1 MNAHL
6 QQALTGAPVTVNL
19 GGKEYPLAFPI
30 EGVIL
35 YQEETATLD
44 RSRAKGR
51 DRLTRALKDGLR
63 AERLQLLQSAEKL
76 RPPKGTKKWA
86 DDNLARFGDLQDE
99 ANTLKVR
106 LDEDA
111 GTGDSLYDLY
121 NWRKISP
128 QGDPQRMILALW
140 VGLHVFQKSKT
151 AGEDDDYVETLT
163 RRQLAKFVHLGNGNA
178 LVGAV
183 SKALASYLVDETDEG
198 DDDEEEESPNPQ
210 PPEKQPAVIQARPD
224 GAHSPRRGWRNAGRR
239 RGNAPARAA
248 RSSRHPPALANRA
261 RAPRHERRGI
271 PQDSAR
277 QR

>member
-210 PPEKQPAVIQARPD
+210 PPEKQPAVIQARPE
-224 GAHSPRRGWRNAGRR
+224 RG
-239 RGNAPARAA
+239 
-248 RSSRHPPALANRA
+248 SQPPEGME
-261 RAPRHERRGI
+261 ERRQTTGERA
-271 PQDSAR
+271 S
-277 QR
+277 